1 MALICSCDAND
12 MTIDLMVSRELRL
25 EIAYNV
31 RHLGG
36 YRTDDGRET
45 NGDLIRSAGL
55 HRLTGEGLG
64 TLRDLRVRTVVDLR
78 SEAEREQNATP
89 DLEPFGIRKVL
100 APVWDK
106 DASPPG
112 MAGEFPGYAA
122 VYPLML
128 EVGAF
133 AYRTLFETIADTEG
147 RLLFHCAAGKDRT
160 GIATAL
166 LLEVA
171 GVSDA
176 TILDD
181 YSRSAEL
188 LMPVL
193 QEWLPRMA
201 ERGVT
206 EEMALKLMA
215 SEEADMASTLTGL
228 RERWGVG
235 GGLPSRARGGE
246 PRGGH
251 RRAGADG
258 GLSTRAGCC
267 QPLRVPRRRS
277 REPGDRRA

>member
-1 MALICSCDAND
+1 M
-12 MTIDLMVSRELRL
+12 DLMISRELSL
-25 EIAYNV
+25 EVAHNV

-36 YRTDDGRET
+36 YHTEHGRQT
-45 NGDLIRSAGL
+45 NEDLIRSASL
-55 HRLTGEGLG
+55 HRLTAEALG
-64 TLRDLRVRTVVDLR
+64 TLRELGVRTVVDFR
-78 SEAEREQNATP
+78 SEVERDRDATP
-89 DLEPFGIRKVL
+89 DLEPFGIKKVL

-133 AYRTLFETIADTEG
+133 AFRTLFETFADTDG
-147 RLLFHCAAGKDRT
+147 RVLFHCAAGKDRT

-176 TILDD
+176 TILED
-181 YSRSAEL
+181 YSQSSEL

-193 QEWLPRMA
+193 KEWLPRMA
-201 ERGVT
+201 ERGIT

-215 SEEADMASTLTGL
+215 SDESDMASTLTAL
-228 RERWGVG
+228 RERWGSAEA
-235 GGLPSRARGGE
+235 SRRPRRRE
-246 PRGGH
+246 PRPRH
-251 RRAGADG
+251 RRAGANG
-258 GLSTRAGCC
+258 GMTA
-267 QPLRVPRRRS
+267 
-277 REPGDRRA
+277 

>member
-1 MALICSCDAND
+1 
-12 MTIDLMVSRELRL
+12 MTREVRL
-25 EIAYNV
+25 EVAYNV

-36 YRTDDGRET
+36 YPTHDGRHT
-45 NGDLIRSAGL
+45 NEDLIRSAGL
-55 HRLTGEGLG
+55 HRLTEQGLAA
-64 TLRDLRVRTVVDLR
+64 LRDAGVRTVVDFR
-78 SEAEREQNATP
+78 SEAEREQNLTP

-128 EVGAF
+128 EVGAL
-133 AYRTLFETIADTEG
+133 AYRTLIETIANTDG
-147 RLLFHCAAGKDRT
+147 KVLFHCAAGKDRT

-176 TILDD
+176 TILED
-181 YSRSAEL
+181 YSQSAEL

-201 ERGVT
+201 ERGIS
-206 EEMALKLMA
+206 EELALRLMA
-215 SEEADMASTLTGL
+215 SPEADMASTLTML
-228 RERWGVG
+228 RERWGSAEGYLRDHAGVSDDVVG
-235 GGLPSRARGGE
+235 TVRARM
-246 PRGGH
+246 
-251 RRAGADG
+251 
-258 GLSTRAGCC
+258 
-267 QPLRVPRRRS
+267 VW
-277 REPGDRRA
+277 